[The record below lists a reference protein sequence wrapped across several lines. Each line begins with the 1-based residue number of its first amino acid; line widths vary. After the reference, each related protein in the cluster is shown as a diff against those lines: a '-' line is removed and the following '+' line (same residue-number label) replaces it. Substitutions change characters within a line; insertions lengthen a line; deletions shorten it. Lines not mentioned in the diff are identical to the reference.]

1 MNPRDA
7 VLLLLVMLIWGLNFV
22 FAKWAFAHWPPVMV
36 TAARFAVT
44 AAVLLPFARFPR
56 GRFGSIAALSVTLGT
71 IHFSLMFT
79 GVSGTDAGVA
89 AILAQTQV
97 PFAALVAWLVLGDK
111 PGWRSILGQAVAFA
125 GVIVLA
131 GEPRVLANPTAA
143 GLVILASFMW
153 AITAIQVKRMAPIDA
168 ITLNAWMSLLAAPQL
183 LLVSLAIESGQL
195 AALLA
200 PHWIVWV
207 AVLYMALGVTVVGY
221 VTWYRMLARYPINLM
236 MAFTLLVPVFGV
248 ASGALVLGEEIGWQR
263 LVGGLITIIGVAIIV
278 VRRPAP
284 AS

>member
-7 VLLLLVMLIWGLNFV
+7 LLLLMVMLIWGLNFV
-22 FAKWAFAHWPPVMV
+22 FAKWAFVHWPPILV

-44 AAVLLPFARFPR
+44 AAVLLPFARVPR
-56 GRFGSIAALSVTLGT
+56 GRFASIAALSVTLGT
-71 IHFSLMFT
+71 VHFSLMFT

-97 PFAALVAWLVLGDK
+97 PFAALIAWLVLGDA
-111 PGWRSILGQAVAFA
+111 PGWRSIAGQAVAFA
-125 GVIVLA
+125 GVVVLA

-153 AITAIQVKRMAPIDA
+153 AVAAIQVKRMAPIDA
-168 ITLNAWMSLLAAPQL
+168 ITLNGWMSLMAVPQL
-183 LLVSLAIESGQL
+183 LIVSSLVEHGQA
-195 AALLA
+195 AALLS

-207 AVLYMALGVTVVGY
+207 SVLYMALGVTVVGY
-221 VTWYRMLARYPINLM
+221 VLWYRMLARYPVNLL

-248 ASGALVLGEEIGWQR
+248 ASGHFILGEAIGWQR
-263 LVGGLITIIGVAIIV
+263 IVGGLITIIGVAIIV

-284 AS
+284 A